1 MSPLVSIIIPC
12 FNGAKHIECAI
23 NSCINQTYENLE
35 IIVVDDGSIDS
46 SKKVIHGINDQ
57 RIIYFYQENSGSP
70 VAKNYGLKEATG
82 RYIQFLDCD
91 DYLSSNKISSQ
102 VNILEKSNNSI
113 AVCRTKIFSNDEDLT
128 KDNLPEIDTHYLTY
142 SEGPRDFLLNLMG
155 INGRIGMVQPNAFL
169 IPRKVIDKSGFWSK
183 KLSRS
188 PDDDSEFMCRVL
200 LNSERIIYDSNSIS
214 FYRKSINEL
223 SSSKKEINAFGALH
237 TIDLKR
243 QYILSL
249 EDSSEIRYML
259 AKHYTNFI
267 YSYGVYYLHL
277 MFKALERIKML
288 QVSKIPPIGGRKFV
302 VLRNIIG
309 FKNSIRLIFLI
320 NCLKNLT
327 KR

>member
-12 FNGAKHIECAI
+12 FNGAKHIECSI
-23 NSCINQTYENLE
+23 NSCINQTYANLE

-46 SKKVIHGINDQ
+46 SKKVIHSIIDK
-57 RIIYFYQENSGSP
+57 RIKYFYQENSGSP
-70 VAKNYGLKEATG
+70 VAKNYGLKEAKG

-91 DYLSSNKISSQ
+91 DHLSSNKISSQ
-102 VNILEKSNNSI
+102 VGILENSNNSI

-142 SEGPRDFLLNLMG
+142 SEVPREFLLNLMG

-169 IPRKVIDKSGFWSK
+169 IPRKVIDKSGFWSET
-183 KLSRS
+183 LNRS

-200 LNSERIIYDSNSIS
+200 LNSERIIYDSDSIS

-243 QYILSL
+243 QYILSI

-267 YSYGVYYLHL
+267 YSYGVYYPHL
-277 MFKALERIKML
+277 MFKALERIEML
-288 QVSKIPPIGGRKFV
+288 QVSKIPPIGGTKFT

-320 NCLKNLT
+320 NCLNNLT
-327 KR
+327 KT